1 MNQETSLDISD
12 ITGRLTSTSTEDELT
27 AAVTELR
34 AKLNELENLEFTDFQ
49 DDINF
54 NQASTSKKRVT
65 KSSNATSL
73 EKMKAR
79 IDEQTRR
86 QRYRE
91 LHFAYT
97 LEVSPGS
104 IKVGRKQIEKREKE
118 KISSYKP
125 KQVISEW
132 SPKSRSNMVARLCTL
147 DFTPLVSNP
156 YQPPAMLTLTYPND
170 SELLASDG
178 GKVKQHLYKF
188 KKRYERKYGTLY
200 GVMKLEFTRNKAPH
214 LHILCSPP
222 NTQEFKDWLGEAW
235 SESVNHPNPAT
246 KKLHRE
252 NGTNIKYDERFRT
265 FQSKKIAA
273 YFLKHSSPHGGS
285 KEYQNIPPEAWVKA
299 GKVGRF
305 WCYWGLKPLV
315 KKVPIT
321 FREAKTIARTLRR
334 FARNNHKPETK
345 KPMRRIVVER
355 NITVKRKI
363 PRETKVR
370 KRRVSVPV
378 KRFPN
383 MLGYLS
389 VPDGARM
396 TRYLTRVLT
405 LERTGRC

>member
-12 ITGRLTSTSTEDELT
+12 ITGRIVSTSTEEELT
-27 AAVTELR
+27 AAVAELR
-34 AKLNELENLEFTDFQ
+34 LKLNELEKLEPMESKSINTFT
-49 DDINF
+49 
-54 NQASTSKKRVT
+54 STHT
-65 KSSNATSL
+65 SSIEAAKTPKATSF
-73 EKMKAR
+73 ERMKA
-79 IDEQTRR
+79 ITDEQTKR

-91 LHFAYT
+91 LHFSYT

-104 IKVGRKQIEKREKE
+104 IKVGRKQIEKKE
-118 KISSYKP
+118 RDAISSYRP
-125 KQVISEW
+125 KQVIKEW

-147 DFTPLVSNP
+147 DFTPLVSNQ

-170 SELLASDG
+170 SELLTSDG
-178 GKVKQHLYKF
+178 EKVKQHLYKF

-214 LHILCSPP
+214 LHILCAPP

-235 SESVNHPNPAT
+235 AESVNHPNPIT

-252 NGTNIKYDERFRT
+252 NGTNIKYDERYRT
-265 FQSKKIAA
+265 FQSKRIAA
-273 YFLKHSSPHGGS
+273 YFLKHSSPNRGS
-285 KEYQNIPPEAWVKA
+285 KEYQNIPPESWVSA

-321 FREAKTIARTLRR
+321 FGEAKTIARTLRR
-334 FARNNHKPETK
+334 FARNNHKPGTK
-345 KPMRRIVVER
+345 KPMRRIVVDR
-355 NITVKRKI
+355 NITKNREI
-363 PRETKVR
+363 PIKARTVR
-370 KRRVSVPV
+370 RRVSVPV
-378 KRFPN
+378 KRFPDV
-383 MLGYLS
+383 LGFLS
-389 VPDGARM
+389 VADGARM

>member
-1 MNQETSLDISD
+1 MNQKSSLDISD
-12 ITGRLTSTSTEDELT
+12 ITGRIASTSTEEELT
-27 AAVTELR
+27 AAVVELR
-34 AKLNELENLEFTDFQ
+34 AKLNELENLESVENENGNTFNG
-49 DDINF
+49 IN
-54 NQASTSKKRVT
+54 TSSKVAAKT
-65 KSSNATSL
+65 PKTTSF
-73 EKMKAR
+73 ERMKAR
-79 IDEQTRR
+79 TDEQTRR

-104 IKVGRKQIEKREKE
+104 IKVGRKQIEKKERET
-118 KISSYKP
+118 ISSYKP
-125 KQVISEW
+125 KQVIKEW

-147 DFTPLVSNP
+147 DFTPLISNP

-178 GKVKQHLYKF
+178 EKVKQHLYKF

-246 KKLHRE
+246 KRLHRE
-252 NGTNIKYDERFRT
+252 NGTNIKYDEKYRT
-265 FQSKKIAA
+265 FESKKIAA

-285 KEYQNIPPEAWVKA
+285 KEYQNIPPESWVEA

-334 FARNNHKPETK
+334 FARNNHKPDTK
-345 KPMRRIVVER
+345 KPMRRKIVER
-355 NITVKRKI
+355 NITGKRQI
-363 PRETKVR
+363 PLKARTVM
-370 KRRVSVPV
+370 RRVSVPV

-383 MLGYLS
+383 VLGFLS
-389 VPDGARM
+389 VADGARM
-396 TRYLTRVLT
+396 TRHLTRVLT